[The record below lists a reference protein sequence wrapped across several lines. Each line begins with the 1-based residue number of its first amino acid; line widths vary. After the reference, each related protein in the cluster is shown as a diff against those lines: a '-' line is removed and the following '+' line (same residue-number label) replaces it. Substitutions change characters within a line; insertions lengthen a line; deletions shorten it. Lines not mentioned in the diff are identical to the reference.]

1 MGAVAYVLIT
11 ATPAFVVYISV
22 LYWIGSPLLAIVPA
36 GICWGAC
43 FFGFKALRGDE

>member
-22 LYWIGSPLLAIVPA
+22 LYWLGSPLLAIVPA
-36 GICWGAC
+36 GICWTAL
-43 FFGFKALRGDE
+43 FFGLQSLRGDE